1 MTIELLQKA
10 MISAMKDGRKSEKS
24 AISGYIAAIKT
35 SAINKG
41 CRDNITEEFVNAEL
55 IKIKKSVQEQID
67 TCPATRPDLLEK
79 YKEEYEII
87 KTYAPELIDTISEIH
102 AILDEQYDGPITKK
116 DLMKWLNANYRG
128 RMDMSIASRVVD
140 GMVRGAQPSSLC

>member
-1 MTIELLQKA
+1 MTIEMLQKA
-10 MISAMKDGRKSEKS
+10 MIDAMKDGRKSEKT
-24 AISGYIAAIKT
+24 ALSGYIATIKT

-55 IKIKKSVQEQID
+55 IKIKKSVKEQID
-67 TCPATRPDLLEK
+67 TCPSDRTDLMEKYLAEYEVIKAYAPDLINTL
-79 YKEEYEII
+79 
-87 KTYAPELIDTISEIH
+87 ADIH

-128 RMDMSIASRVVD
+128 RMDMSVASRVVD
-140 GMVRGAQPSSLC
+140 GMIAGGQPSTIC